1 MRINFVALLFLE
13 KYGWFVILGIVVAV
27 FIWSKLEPYLKKW
40 KEKRDKRIEE
50 ENIGK
55 TFKHGNNCCKNSCC
69 NLDRL
74 HLVMVLSRACS
85 INDVTSPVCLQ
96 ISTIIAGFT
105 IGYSSFAFI

>member
-50 ENIGK
+50 EN
-55 TFKHGNNCCKNSCC
+55 SCC

-74 HLVMVLSRACS
+74 HLVMVLSRVCS

-96 ISTIIAGFT
+96 IPTIIAGFT